1 MWIRHVLVGCY
12 IRWIPKA
19 PMLILITALFAEL
32 IIVLKEGQVI
42 EQGWHEDLVRL
53 KGHYYT

>member
-1 MWIRHVLVGCY
+1 MKSLVC
-12 IRWIPKA
+12 
-19 PMLILITALFAEL
+19 LFPSSLFSNAHFDQRPFFADL